1 MTATIFKS
9 RLAGD
14 MCSYVELKQ
23 SLGMKA
29 AHAEK
34 NLRLLDRFLVRRHAE
49 AHDLSLPILEDWF
62 AENLALHPATR
73 AMRLSVVRQ
82 FCLYRKR
89 TDAEVYVPDKRA
101 TPMLWPARVPRHR
114 PYIFTA
120 EEVKRILRVALDLHP
135 YLSNPHRPQAFFNL
149 LLLLYTTGLRISEAH
164 ALCVG
169 DVDWSASTLL
179 IRDSKFFKTRLVPV
193 SRDVLASLRDYH
205 ALLDLPSGDAALAL
219 PLLQKGRRRRYSL
232 AGLQEVG
239 IQILRCAGLKPE
251 SGHVG
256 PRLHDLRHAFAVRC
270 IERWYADGRDVQNL
284 LPRLATYM
292 GHKNIAS
299 TQYYLTITVA
309 ILDSAGERFERAC
322 APGRRA

>member
-1 MTATIFKS
+1 MTATTFKS
-9 RLAGD
+9 HLAKD

-29 AHAEK
+29 ANIEK
-34 NLRLLDRFLVRRHAE
+34 NLRLLDGFLIRRHAE
-49 AHDLSLPILEDWF
+49 ADDVSLPILEDWF
-62 AENLALHPATR
+62 TENPELHPATR
-73 AMRLSVVRQ
+73 ALRLSVVRQ
-82 FCLYRKR
+82 FCLYRRR
-89 TDAEVYVPDKRA
+89 TDADVYVPDKRA

-120 EEVKRILRVALDLHP
+120 EEVKRLLRAALELRP
-135 YLSNPHRPQAFFNL
+135 YLSNPHRPRTFFNL

-169 DVDWSASTLL
+169 DVDWSAGTLL
-179 IRDSKFFKTRLVPV
+179 VRESKFFKTRLVPV
-193 SRDVLASLRDYH
+193 ARDVLASLRDYH
-205 ALLDLPSGDAALAL
+205 ALLDLPRGDAALPL
-219 PLLQKGRRRRYSL
+219 PFFQKGRRRSYSL
-232 AGLQEVG
+232 AGFQEVG
-239 IQILRCAGLKPE
+239 LQLLRRAGLKPAV
-251 SGHVG
+251 GHVG

-299 TQYYLTITVA
+299 TQYYITVTVA
-309 ILDSAGERFERAC
+309 ILHRAGERFERAC